1 MESRPLRGKNA
12 DHGTPASLKLFQAD
26 MAAKPMKK
34 FLSKKRRNACYVQLH
49 EDTTA
54 VLGSFF
60 FSGWVGLV
68 YKLSRR
74 TLLQGGGCEG
84 LALGHGYGDSTPSV
98 FRRKLLSCSDTDQ
111 SVPFL

>member
-60 FSGWVGLV
+60 FFWLGWFGLQTI
-68 YKLSRR
+68 KKDSFARR
-74 TLLQGGGCEG
+74 WL
-84 LALGHGYGDSTPSV
+84 
-98 FRRKLLSCSDTDQ
+98 
-111 SVPFL
+111 